1 MNPADFHSERFYC
14 KLRSVAHPCMVMKVG
29 MHEYQGTWRMKL
41 LAPYPAHSAPN
52 RVPSI
57 EVAMYTRDGSRCL
70 IAMRVHS
77 VPMNQ
82 LPLLLATEQECRAAL
97 GDFIWDFAGAP
108 LHNEL
113 QRQLYHWPETEL
125 VIDGIEMPAA
135 FLSADSGE
143 SSGGGVFTVT
153 EAQERAAREALQQ
166 QLRQDAP
173 PIAPAGL
180 QQQIRDEMK
189 EMTAKMATI
198 RDDVTEL
205 QHNVRPAGRGGVRLS
220 SGSEDLQLSEEDL
233 ARLRELVPPGARAM
247 VPEGLRAKS
256 GGGIAASATRASHL
270 RETLGAVGS
279 NRAGQEPT
287 LAKAALRLTEAV
299 EDLGDIRGS
308 VGAEQ
313 VGGAFA
319 RGFEAKTD
327 LRKKF
332 EQAPLEKYKFVMHQ
346 AEEALKSED
355 LSALSDAQLM
365 RRYFE
370 RVVPIKNYPT
380 DLQMLALLHEMH
392 RKATAKDLD
401 AVLGLLAA
409 GFQFLESKTLHNG
422 KTELAWAATHLPP
435 VRASDYTAQKDSRL
449 VGAPYPIVAWLTE
462 PEIMRGHS
470 ALLKSMAD
478 MKKLEELAGKEK

>member
-1 MNPADFHSERFYC
+1 
-14 KLRSVAHPCMVMKVG
+14 
-29 MHEYQGTWRMKL
+29 MKL
-41 LAPYPAHSAPN
+41 LAPYPAHAPN

-57 EVAMYTRDGSRCL
+57 EVAMYSRDGSRRL

-125 VIDGIEMPAA
+125 VIDEIEMPAA

-180 QQQIRDEMK
+180 QQQILDEMK

-205 QHNVRPAGRGGVRLS
+205 QRNVRPTGRGGVRLS
-220 SGSEDLQLSEEDL
+220 SGSEDLQLFEKDL
-233 ARLRELVPPGARAM
+233 ARLCELVPPGARAM
-247 VPEGLRAKS
+247 VPEGPRAKS

-270 RETLGAVGS
+270 RRRWA
-279 NRAGQEPT
+279 
-287 LAKAALRLTEAV
+287 RLEAIGRV
-299 EDLGDIRGS
+299 
-308 VGAEQ
+308 
-313 VGGAFA
+313 
-319 RGFEAKTD
+319 
-327 LRKKF
+327 
-332 EQAPLEKYKFVMHQ
+332 
-346 AEEALKSED
+346 KS
-355 LSALSDAQLM
+355 QRWPK
-365 RRYFE
+365 RR
-370 RVVPIKNYPT
+370 
-380 DLQMLALLHEMH
+380 
-392 RKATAKDLD
+392 
-401 AVLGLLAA
+401 
-409 GFQFLESKTLHNG
+409 
-422 KTELAWAATHLPP
+422 
-435 VRASDYTAQKDSRL
+435 
-449 VGAPYPIVAWLTE
+449 
-462 PEIMRGHS
+462 
-470 ALLKSMAD
+470 
-478 MKKLEELAGKEK
+478 

>member
-125 VIDGIEMPAA
+125 VIDEIEMPAA
-135 FLSADSGE
+135 FLSAESGE

-180 QQQIRDEMK
+180 QQQILDEMK

-205 QHNVRPAGRGGVRLS
+205 QRNVRPTGRGGVRLS

-233 ARLRELVPPGARAM
+233 SRLARVRWSPKARGRRAGAESLRAPPVPATYARRWARLEAIGRV
-247 VPEGLRAKS
+247 KS
-256 GGGIAASATRASHL
+256 QRW
-270 RETLGAVGS
+270 
-279 NRAGQEPT
+279 P
-287 LAKAALRLTEAV
+287 K
-299 EDLGDIRGS
+299 
-308 VGAEQ
+308 
-313 VGGAFA
+313 
-319 RGFEAKTD
+319 
-327 LRKKF
+327 
-332 EQAPLEKYKFVMHQ
+332 
-346 AEEALKSED
+346 
-355 LSALSDAQLM
+355 
-365 RRYFE
+365 RR
-370 RVVPIKNYPT
+370 
-380 DLQMLALLHEMH
+380 
-392 RKATAKDLD
+392 
-401 AVLGLLAA
+401 
-409 GFQFLESKTLHNG
+409 
-422 KTELAWAATHLPP
+422 
-435 VRASDYTAQKDSRL
+435 
-449 VGAPYPIVAWLTE
+449 
-462 PEIMRGHS
+462 
-470 ALLKSMAD
+470 
-478 MKKLEELAGKEK
+478 